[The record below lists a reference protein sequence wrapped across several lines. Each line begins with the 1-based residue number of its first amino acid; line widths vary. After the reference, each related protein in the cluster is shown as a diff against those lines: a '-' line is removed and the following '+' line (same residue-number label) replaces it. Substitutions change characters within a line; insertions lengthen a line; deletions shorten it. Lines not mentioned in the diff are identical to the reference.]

1 MTAVKYLCMCI
12 VIVCA
17 VSVGS
22 SDFSVIPSFIRTRVC
37 QPPLGDICISI
48 KQCPFFIKLLDDT
61 PIPRSRSIIQIIVK
75 HQCGEMENDIPKVCC
90 FINLEPSFTTTTIT
104 QRPSSSA
111 TNKPELSGSILEFL
125 ENSNR
130 VSQLE
135 RHPNFKQLPLGRCGP
150 TTTYDN
156 RITHGKKTAL
166 EEFPWMALVAYNSS
180 DSGIEYR
187 CGGTIIHE
195 RFILTAAH
203 CILNTTLLGIR
214 LGEYDLSTTKV
225 DCDDTYCSS
234 PVQDFYIADIAVHPK
249 YNPRT
254 HENDIALVKIDGV
267 ANFTPLAEI
276 NDDLTGKFAIVAGWG
291 ITEDDIHSSVLL
303 KASVPVLP
311 ERACSE
317 IYQRYLSVTS
327 DQICAGGYKGRDSC
341 AGDSGGPLMY
351 TGLIEGS
358 PKFIQYGI
366 VSFGPRKCGS
376 EGKPGIYTR
385 VKSHLWWILDNIV
398 P

>member
-1 MTAVKYLCMCI
+1 MTAVKCLCVYI
-12 VIVCA
+12 VILCA
-17 VSVGS
+17 VSIGS
-22 SDFSVIPSFIRTRVC
+22 SDFSVIPSFIKTRVC
-37 QPPLGDICISI
+37 RPPLGDTCISI
-48 KQCPFFIKLLDDT
+48 KQCPFFIKLLDET
-61 PIPRSRSIIQIIVK
+61 PIPRPRSIIRIIVR

-90 FINLEPSFTTTTIT
+90 FINLEPSFPITTTT
-104 QRPSSSA
+104 QRPLPST
-111 TNKPELSGSILEFL
+111 TNKPELSGSILDFL

-135 RHPNFKQLPLGRCGP
+135 RHPNFKQLPLERCGSI
-150 TTTYDN
+150 TTLDN
-156 RITHGKKTAL
+156 RITYGKKTAL

-195 RFILTAAH
+195 SFILTAAH
-203 CILNTTLLGIR
+203 CILNTTLLGVR

-225 DCDDTYCSS
+225 DCDGTYCSP
-234 PVQDFYIADIAVHPK
+234 PVQDFYIAKTAVHPK

-254 HENDIALVKIDGV
+254 HENDIALLKIDGV

-291 ITEDDIHSSVLL
+291 TTEEDIHSPVPL